1 MAATASVNKLLSQC
15 NLVMVDF
22 DPDGTAATV
31 VDLDKATG
39 GEGLTIAGYTGF
51 IAGLFRS
58 VGTGTVAEFAIIA
71 DTDDDMATT
80 PTVVVTHAI
89 GSAPNAVG
97 DTIWLECNAEQVR
110 EVLAAATHIGVRVD
124 LATSTDECVVFFG
137 RFNPVYAVS
146 GLTAD
151 YIS

>member
-1 MAATASVNKLLSQC
+1 MAATKDSNSLRANSHR
-15 NLVMVDF
+15 VMTDF
-22 DPDGTAATV
+22 DPDATGGTI

-39 GEGLTIAGYTGF
+39 GEGLPIENYRRF

-58 VGTGTVAEFAIIA
+58 VGTGSVTEFAIVA
-71 DTDDDMATT
+71 DTDDDLATT

-97 DTIWLECNAEQVR
+97 DTIWLECDAEDIK
-110 EVLAAATHIGVRVD
+110 EVLAAATHVGVRINLVT
-124 LATSTDECVVFFG
+124 ATDECVVFFE
-137 RFNPVYAVS
+137 RADPYYPVR